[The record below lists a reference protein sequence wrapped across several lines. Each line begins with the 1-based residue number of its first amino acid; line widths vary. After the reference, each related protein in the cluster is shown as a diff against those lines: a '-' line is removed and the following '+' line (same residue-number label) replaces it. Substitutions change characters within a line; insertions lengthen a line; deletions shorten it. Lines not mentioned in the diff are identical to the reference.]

1 MSETE
6 QLIAEQIPKLRRYA
20 RALLGDPIRADDLV
34 QEALVRGLSRSHLWQ
49 PGTDIRAWMFTILH
63 NIHINNQRQ
72 RRARADY
79 QELDDDQPEMAT
91 PPNQERSLEI
101 RDLARALQLLPE
113 PQRQVVLLVGLEG
126 LNYKH
131 VAAVL
136 DIPIGTVMSRLH
148 RGREALR
155 RFMAHGAAP
164 QAAGQDPKLRSMS
177 MTTRQISIDED
188 DFQAFVDG
196 QLLPEQRRAVMAYL
210 AGSPD
215 EAARMGHY
223 RTLNEAL
230 HLAFDEV
237 LYEALPKR
245 LRVEHYR
252 GRSSWAGWL
261 GDWIGLGRLGP
272 VARFAGVGAAA
283 RRRHRRRL
291 GHERPLRCSRRSRRR
306 R

>member
-1 MSETE
+1 VSDTE
-6 QLIAEQIPKLRRYA
+6 HLIAEQIPKLRRYA

-72 RRARADY
+72 RRAHADY

-91 PPNQERSLEI
+91 PPSQERSLEI

-155 RFMAHGAAP
+155 RFITYGPAP
-164 QAAGQDPKLRSMS
+164 QASGQDPKWRNM
-177 MTTRQISIDED
+177 
-188 DFQAFVDG
+188 
-196 QLLPEQRRAVMAYL
+196 P
-210 AGSPD
+210 
-215 EAARMGHY
+215 
-223 RTLNEAL
+223 
-230 HLAFDEV
+230 
-237 LYEALPKR
+237 
-245 LRVEHYR
+245 
-252 GRSSWAGWL
+252 
-261 GDWIGLGRLGP
+261 
-272 VARFAGVGAAA
+272 
-283 RRRHRRRL
+283 
-291 GHERPLRCSRRSRRR
+291 
-306 R
+306 